1 MSGEASVA
9 AINPKNYKFLQEHVY
24 SHAGIVLEGDKHY
37 LFESRLAPI
46 VRQLGLQSI
55 DDLCALMQSSLQPEV
70 GHHVVEA
77 MTTNETY
84 FFRDPSHY
92 DAIRN
97 VLLPRMIKERADTKK
112 LRFWSAAS
120 STGQEAYSLA
130 MLLIE
135 AGLSDW
141 NIQILGTDFSSPVV
155 ARARSGEYQQI
166 EVNRGLPATLLI
178 KYFHRSGTV
187 WHLSDRVR
195 RMVTFETIDLRKS
208 MRALGPFDLVF
219 CRNVM
224 IYFDAKTK
232 ANILKELH
240 GTMFR
245 GGWLLLGGAETA
257 FGVEEYFGKLAVGNA
272 TVYVA
277 RGEGNH
283 AG

>member
-1 MSGEASVA
+1 MSSQASTAV
-9 AINPKNYKFLQEHVY
+9 INPKNYKFLQEHVY
-24 SHAGIVLEGDKHY
+24 THAGIVLEGDKHY
-37 LFESRLAPI
+37 LFESRLSPI
-46 VRQLGLQSI
+46 VRQLGLKSI
-55 DDLCALMQSSLQPEV
+55 DDLCTFIQSSTQPEV
-70 GHHVVEA
+70 CHQVVEA

-92 DAIRN
+92 DAIRT
-97 VLLPRMIKERADTKK
+97 VLLPRLIEDRRDTRK

-135 AGLSDW
+135 AGLGDW

-155 ARARSGEYQQI
+155 ERARSGKYQQI

-178 KYFHRSGTV
+178 KYFGRSGTE
-187 WHLSDRVR
+187 WNLSDQVR
-195 RMVTFETIDLRKS
+195 RMVHFETIDLRKS

-232 ANILKELH
+232 MNILKELH

-245 GGWLLLGGAETA
+245 GSWLLLGGAETA
-257 FGVEEYFGKLAVGNA
+257 FGVEECFEKLTVGNA

-277 RGEGNH
+277 R
-283 AG
+283 

>member
-1 MSGEASVA
+1 MSSQVSIAE
-9 AINPKNYKFLQEHVY
+9 IHPENYRFLQEHIY
-24 SHAGIVLEGDKHY
+24 SQAGIVLEEDKHY

-46 VRQLGLQSI
+46 VRQLGLESI
-55 DDLCALMQSSLQPEV
+55 NDLCALIQSSRQPEV
-70 GHHVVEA
+70 GHQVVEA

-92 DAIRN
+92 DAIRT
-97 VLLPRMIKERADTKK
+97 VLLPRLMEERRGTKK

-141 NIQILGTDFSSPVV
+141 NIQILGTDFSSQVV
-155 ARARSGEYQQI
+155 ERARSGKYQQI

-178 KYFHRSGTV
+178 KHFRRSGAD
-187 WHLSDRVR
+187 WQLCDPAL
-195 RMVTFETIDLRKS
+195 RMVSFETIDLRKS

-232 ANILKELH
+232 TNILKELH
-240 GTMFR
+240 GTMYR

-257 FGVEEYFGKLAVGNA
+257 CGVEGCFERQSVGNA
-272 TVYVA
+272 AVYVA
-277 RGEGNH
+277 R
-283 AG
+283 